1 MTIAKLLPLAFV
13 MIAGPQ
19 ILSAIFLATTPKWRQ
34 NSAAFVL
41 GGATAVTTWVTIAF
55 VLGTGAE
62 DNGTSR
68 TTLDVLVLLLLAA
81 AAVHKYVTR
90 KQSKPPK
97 WMGELEGMQPKGSLR
112 LGFLL
117 LALFPGDILTALAVG
132 GYASGQGDSWFS
144 LLPFIALTS
153 LFLALPALA
162 LLVLGAK
169 GQAALPKVRDWM
181 DANSWVTSE
190 IVLFLFMAMVG
201 SSLVS

>member
-1 MTIAKLLPLAFV
+1 MTIARLLPLSFV

-34 NSAAFVL
+34 NSGAFVL
-41 GGATAVTTWVTIAF
+41 GGATAVTVWVTIAF
-55 VLGTGAE
+55 VLGTGAQ

-81 AAVHKYVTR
+81 AAIHKYVTR

>member
-1 MTIAKLLPLAFV
+1 MP
-13 MIAGPQ
+13 
-19 ILSAIFLATTPKWRQ
+19 R
-34 NSAAFVL
+34 
-41 GGATAVTTWVTIAF
+41 GATAVTTWVTIAF

-62 DNGTSR
+62 DNGTPR

-97 WMGELEGMQPKGSLR
+97 WMGELEGMEPKGSLR

-144 LLPFIALTS
+144 LLPFIVLTT

-162 LLVLGAK
+162 LLLLGAK

>member
-1 MTIAKLLPLAFV
+1 MTIAKLLPLSFV

-34 NSAAFVL
+34 NSAAFVI
-41 GGATAVTTWVTIAF
+41 GGATAVTAWVTIAF
-55 VLGTGAE
+55 ALGTGAS
-62 DNGTSR
+62 DSGTTH
-68 TTLDVLVLLLLAA
+68 TTIDVVVLLLLAA

-90 KQSKPPK
+90 KQSEPPK
-97 WMGELEGMQPKGSLR
+97 WMGKLEGMEPKGSLR

-132 GYASGQGDSWFS
+132 GYASGQGESWWA
-144 LLPFIALTS
+144 LLPFVLLTS

-162 LLVLGAK
+162 LLVLGER

-201 SSLVS
+201 SSLAS